1 MARIQNHREMPF
13 PSVTLSLTEKG
24 VGQDRKRI
32 YCGFLS
38 ESQQQHEAFVCRQNR
53 ADSVEK
59 GPRGPLRAY
68 RFSCSFNL
76 PLRVDKPLADFPE
89 NATDNGDS
97 SPRGSCPDQRLRLF
111 PLFTLAFVLL
121 FSSRVTTLLIAFALA
136 LSLSLSLALPGL
148 LSLFL
153 LLRTLTLISFVC
165 HV

>member
-13 PSVTLSLTEKG
+13 LSVTLSLTEKG

-76 PLRVDKPLADFPE
+76 PLRVDKPLADFPR

-97 SPRGSCPDQRLRLF
+97 SPRGSCPDQRYACF
-111 PLFTLAFVLL
+111 
-121 FSSRVTTLLIAFALA
+121 
-136 LSLSLSLALPGL
+136 LSLLWPSSCFSVPGL
-148 LSLFL
+148 RRCSSPLP
-153 LLRTLTLISFVC
+153 C
-165 HV
+165 PCPCP